1 MDDAT
6 IICDEVVTLKKTN
19 FSEKNLPCK
28 TKNVYILLF
37 YKVL

>member
-6 IICDEVVTLKKTN
+6 IICDEAVNLKETN

-28 TKNVYILLF
+28 TQNV
-37 YKVL
+37 